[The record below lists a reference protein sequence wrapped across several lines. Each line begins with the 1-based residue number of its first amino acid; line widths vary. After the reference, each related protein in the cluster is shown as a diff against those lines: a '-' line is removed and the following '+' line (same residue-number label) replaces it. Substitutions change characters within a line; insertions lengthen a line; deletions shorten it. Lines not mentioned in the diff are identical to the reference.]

1 MTAEEKAGVY
11 SVGIPLE
18 KSEMLRK
25 MDNRP
30 DETLC
35 VSDALNILKGM
46 DNISEQQAKYVGI
59 DELGESDDLVVL
71 GIKQPPLIPPE
82 KVFEKTWRYGEGDTY
97 QNRVKIVALVDLGGI
112 REKVDE
118 WNSSHRFRTL
128 DCDILDIE
136 KHPTVL
142 RYVVASYVVEK
153 KLGDQIDCYMKEPLA
168 EIILSVK
175 ELEINTSNA
184 KELVPLYCKALHI
197 KKIGQKINRGIN
209 ELLYEVTFEH
219 LKQCWKEKM
228 NELEGRI
235 QAEGSEFFRNV
246 EESNDATWLN
256 CLVQYIKRELML
268 CMESPKSPA
277 SELLLKKLGTY
288 KTQLGALAKSRE
300 SYMAVGLQDASL
312 LIGNFL
318 REQEKGRNVEMF
330 VGQLEKIG
338 GMLQQVM
345 LRGGEMGG
353 EDAHKKDSA

>member
-1 MTAEEKAGVY
+1 MRDESGLRSDTDGAEIIGPVERTGTTALDEAHKLYARSAVNIFNLFEVYNKLETWRNVARDGYGDLRFLESGFMTAEEKAGVY

-153 KLGDQIDCYMKEPLA
+153 KLVDQIDCYMKEPLA
-168 EIILSVK
+168 E
-175 ELEINTSNA
+175 
-184 KELVPLYCKALHI
+184 
-197 KKIGQKINRGIN
+197 
-209 ELLYEVTFEH
+209 
-219 LKQCWKEKM
+219 
-228 NELEGRI
+228 
-235 QAEGSEFFRNV
+235 
-246 EESNDATWLN
+246 
-256 CLVQYIKRELML
+256 
-268 CMESPKSPA
+268 
-277 SELLLKKLGTY
+277 
-288 KTQLGALAKSRE
+288 
-300 SYMAVGLQDASL
+300 
-312 LIGNFL
+312 
-318 REQEKGRNVEMF
+318 
-330 VGQLEKIG
+330 
-338 GMLQQVM
+338 
-345 LRGGEMGG
+345 
-353 EDAHKKDSA
+353 